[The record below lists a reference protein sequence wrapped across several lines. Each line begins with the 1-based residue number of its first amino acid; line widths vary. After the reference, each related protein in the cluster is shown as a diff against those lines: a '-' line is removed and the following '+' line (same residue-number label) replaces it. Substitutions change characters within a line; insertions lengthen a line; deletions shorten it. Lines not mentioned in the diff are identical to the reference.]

1 MRRIFQIFSR
11 IFNRHVNSS
20 EYSWFNRLEPF
31 SRVFGLDRGSAIDR
45 RFIGNFL
52 SGHSKSITGDVLE
65 IGDDQYTYKYGNNLQ
80 RTVIFAG
87 SFSSGRSECRA
98 GDLTKVETF
107 SELGRFDCL
116 IATNVLN
123 FIYDFD
129 AAVEGLALLLKPDSG
144 SVLATVSGLTQISR
158 FDYERWG
165 DYWRFNDVSIR
176 RVFEKYFDNVEVT
189 AYGNAPLAAAS
200 IMGLSQEEVPA
211 NIFEHHDPDF
221 QILIAVNAS
230 STKHM

>member
-1 MRRIFQIFSR
+1 VI
-11 IFNRHVNSS
+11 NRNLNSS
-20 EYSWFNRLEPF
+20 EPSWVNRLEPF

-45 RFIGNFL
+45 RFIEQFL
-52 SGHSKSITGDVLE
+52 FSHSKFIAGDVLE
-65 IGDDQYTYKYGNNLQ
+65 IGDDQYTYKYGKNLR

-87 SFSSGRSECRA
+87 SLPSGRSEFYA
-98 GDLTKVETF
+98 GDLTKMETF
-107 SELGRFDCL
+107 SEVGKFDCL

-129 AAVEGLALLLKPDSG
+129 AAVQGLALLIKPASG

-165 DYWRFNDVSIR
+165 DYWRFNDASIR
-176 RVFEKYFDNVEVT
+176 RVFEKYFDSVET
-189 AYGNAPLAAAS
+189 KAYGNAPLAAAS

-211 NIFEHHDPDF
+211 NLFEHHDADY
-221 QILIAVNAS
+221 QILIAIKAAS
-230 STKHM
+230 PRQR